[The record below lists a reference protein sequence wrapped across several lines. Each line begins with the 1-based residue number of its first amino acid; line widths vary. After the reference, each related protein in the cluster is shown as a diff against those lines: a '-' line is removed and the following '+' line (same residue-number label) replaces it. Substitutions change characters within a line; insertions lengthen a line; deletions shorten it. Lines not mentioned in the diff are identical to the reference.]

1 MAPVTK
7 FKQTHMVRYNQ
18 NCMTKAIWETARGT
32 LVRVIVRPNSKEKEF
47 IAEVSPEAIIIN
59 LKGPA
64 REGKANSELLKGLS
78 KVLKVSTA
86 DIRLVAGY
94 KSKEKT
100 VLLVGIDAKETE
112 KKLANVT

>member
-7 FKQTHMVRYNQ
+7 FKQTLMVRYSQ
-18 NCMTKAIWETARGT
+18 KSMTKAIWETARGT
-32 LVRVIVRPNSKEKEF
+32 LLRVIVRPNSKEKGF
-47 IAEVSPEAIIIN
+47 VAEVNPEDIIIN

-78 KVLKVSTA
+78 KILKISTA
-86 DIRLVAGY
+86 DIRLVAGH

-100 VLLVGIDAKETE
+100 VLIMGVNAEEITNRLLLVT
-112 KKLANVT
+112 

>member
-7 FKQTHMVRYNQ
+7 FKQTLMVVYNR
-18 NCMTKAIWETARGT
+18 NGMTKAIWETARGT
-32 LVRVIVRPNSKEKEF
+32 LLRVIVRPNSKEKDF
-47 IAEVSPEAIIIN
+47 IAEVSPESIIIN

-78 KVLKVSTA
+78 KILKISTSNL
-86 DIRLVAGY
+86 RLVAGH

-100 VLLVGIDAKETE
+100 VLIVSVNAEEIAN
-112 KKLANVT
+112 KLSVVT